1 MASQVRLE
9 ILMTKSYDCP
19 SCDGTGK
26 TATPDKSGNDR
37 CPVCQGTGKADIS
50 NLERDIVQ

>member
-1 MASQVRLE
+1 
-9 ILMTKSYDCP
+9 MTKSYDCP